1 MCPLLRQG
9 ESCPRGAVRA
19 DLARFRVVLRGRAK
33 WAPGETQRSG
43 FATERQSSGMS
54 ECTYGTETKDKEF
67 ATTRSR
73 IKAGVAGGIS
83 GQSKLPAV
91 RAVTGALRCIKSGVK
106 IRRPVLPSLRSLSP
120 NPCCHNEKQGS
131 RSKKEQLIG
140 RKEETASSPPPQ
152 SHLRWAALKN
162 CAAMKQKKR
171 FSPQDVGSEKCEL
184 FDNSSPCPWLFSFFY
199 GMLCC

>member
-120 NPCCHNEKQGS
+120 SPCCHNEKTGVTLQKGVVDRQERGNRLLAS
-131 RSKKEQLIG
+131 PSKPSALGCPQKLRRNETKETIFSAG
-140 RKEETASSPPPQ
+140 RWI
-152 SHLRWAALKN
+152 R
-162 CAAMKQKKR
+162 AM
-171 FSPQDVGSEKCEL
+171 
-184 FDNSSPCPWLFSFFY
+184 
-199 GMLCC
+199 

>member
-1 MCPLLRQG
+1 MAGQNGPPAKPSGAGSLR
-9 ESCPRGAVRA
+9 
-19 DLARFRVVLRGRAK
+19 RGRVA
-33 WAPGETQRSG
+33 
-43 FATERQSSGMS
+43 GMS

-91 RAVTGALRCIKSGVK
+91 RAVTGLCGVSKVGSKSGG
-106 IRRPVLPSLRSLSP
+106 L
-120 NPCCHNEKQGS
+120 CCHPCGRCPRAPAATTKKQGS

>member
-33 WAPGETQRSG
+33 WAPGETQWSG

-106 IRRPVLPSLRSLSP
+106 LRPVVPSLRSLSP
-120 NPCCHNEKQGS
+120 NPCCHNEKTGVTLQKGAVDRQERGNRLLAS
-131 RSKKEQLIG
+131 PSKPSALGCPQKLRRNETKETIFSAG
-140 RKEETASSPPPQ
+140 RWIRE
-152 SHLRWAALKN
+152 
-162 CAAMKQKKR
+162 M
-171 FSPQDVGSEKCEL
+171 
-184 FDNSSPCPWLFSFFY
+184 
-199 GMLCC
+199 

>member
-1 MCPLLRQG
+1 MCPQRGLSGRIWPDFGQG
-9 ESCPRGAVRA
+9 
-19 DLARFRVVLRGRAK
+19 FRTGQNG
-33 WAPGETQRSG
+33 APGETQRSG

-120 NPCCHNEKQGS
+120 NPCCHNEKTGVTLQKGAVDRQERGNRLLAS
-131 RSKKEQLIG
+131 PSKPSALGCPQKLRRNETKETIFSAG
-140 RKEETASSPPPQ
+140 RWIRE
-152 SHLRWAALKN
+152 
-162 CAAMKQKKR
+162 M
-171 FSPQDVGSEKCEL
+171 
-184 FDNSSPCPWLFSFFY
+184 
-199 GMLCC
+199 